1 MRAGSSTLRDG
12 HSEMS
17 AMQLS
22 ESLLLH
28 WRHWMRNA
36 FVFDSVFE
44 KLKKWVGSMSS
55 SSRS

>member
-1 MRAGSSTLRDG
+1 MLAAPRSGMDAPRR
-12 HSEMS
+12 S